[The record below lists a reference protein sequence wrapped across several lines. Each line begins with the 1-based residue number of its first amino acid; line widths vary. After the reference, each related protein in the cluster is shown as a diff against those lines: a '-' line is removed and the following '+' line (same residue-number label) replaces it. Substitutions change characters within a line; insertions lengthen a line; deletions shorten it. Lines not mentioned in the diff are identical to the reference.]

1 MRPGWFPVGKA
12 RDFSA
17 TDIMIFFFL
26 NSSIKVGIST
36 ERLSFGS
43 EEEVQS
49 TDKVDISL

>member
-1 MRPGWFPVGKA
+1 MGKA

-17 TDIMIFFFL
+17 TDIMIFFF
-26 NSSIKVGIST
+26 NSSIRVGIST